1 MVFCYPLG
9 EEYIRF
15 HRVYRQ
21 LALRLSN
28 VGFPVLRFDF
38 YGCGDSSGDCEQ
50 GQISQWLTDIST
62 AIGEIRRRSGV
73 MKICLFGLRLGGAL
87 SMMVGAMR
95 GDIDSIVL
103 WDAVI
108 SGQAYVEKLTASH
121 QEMLRKAH
129 VNPRRNTTDEKHT
142 EILGFPLT
150 DSMLTE
156 LENVD
161 LLAIQQ
167 KPANNILVIESNEEV
182 NQERLGEHLKSIGAH
197 VAYQHLPSP
206 QLWDWIEDFG
216 RILVPHQILQ
226 SVVSWISEVY
236 L

>member
-1 MVFCYPLG
+1 LVFCYPLG

-21 LALRLSN
+21 LALRLSS

-38 YGCGDSSGDCEQ
+38 YGCGDSSGDREQ

-62 AIGEIRRRSGV
+62 AIGEIRRRSGI
-73 MKICLFGLRLGGAL
+73 MKICLVGLRLGGAL
-87 SMMVGAMR
+87 AMMVGATR
-95 GDIDSIVL
+95 GDIDGMVL
-103 WDAVI
+103 WDAIVN
-108 SGQAYVEKLTASH
+108 GRTYVEELTALH

-129 VNPRRNTTDEKHT
+129 VQLKPHMPGEEQT

-150 DSMLTE
+150 DDLFTG
-156 LENVD
+156 LERINLV
-161 LLAIQQ
+161 AIQE
-167 KPANNILVIESNEEV
+167 KPANNILIIKSNEAA
-182 NQERLGEHLKSIGAH
+182 NQERLREHLKSIDAH

-206 QLWDWIEDFG
+206 QLWGWIEDFG

-226 SVVSWISEVY
+226 AVVSWISEVY